1 MSEQSETRVRMNFAQ
16 DAKGFI
22 KRDVTVEF
30 PTVAEAEKAGD
41 ARRRHSARFG
51 DGHAAER
58 IAAIIRE
65 YGCRQ

>member
-30 PTVAEAEKAGD
+30 PTVDAAEKAAGEALD
-41 ARRRHSARFG
+41 AYKRVADTKGLRLLEAT
-51 DGHAAER
+51 A
-58 IAAIIRE
+58 
-65 YGCRQ
+65 